1 MRVSGGNWKSS
12 GEFLATDGGQ
22 IERKQRIVGH
32 AAVIIEAPSMLQTR
46 MAAVVRRLAPGVPF
60 GDGVRLTAR
69 MMAKIPPERIGR
81 ILYGKAATHLIL
93 RFRKSRRR
101 VGE

>member
-1 MRVSGGNWKSS
+1 
-12 GEFLATDGGQ
+12 
-22 IERKQRIVGH
+22 
-32 AAVIIEAPSMLQTR
+32 
-46 MAAVVRRLAPGVPF
+46 MADRCCRPAWPLWCALAPGVPF
-60 GDGVRLTAR
+60 GDGVRLTAG

-101 VGE
+101 AGE